1 MSRVRILGPREHL
14 EAVLAA
20 VQDAGILH
28 LSGPAEKPALA
39 RPEFTAK
46 EARLRRRLLQLIASA
61 ETTLKLL
68 SGNGVRG
75 EGRPGTTA
83 PLPVLA
89 RRTRRSARAAARITS
104 TMGALE
110 EEAATLARYTAIFH
124 AFEPLLA
131 SQARWTSGRAYHVVL
146 KAGQAGAVDPL
157 RHELGLRLGSGFELR
172 TQPLPGGETALLVL
186 APAHAAAQ
194 VEALLA
200 EGRISEVAMPGAFA
214 GQTLAQAMPAMQERA
229 RAIPAEL
236 TARRRELQELRR
248 REERALIQMI
258 AMGRDLLD
266 RLEARGL
273 ARLTQL
279 AFVVEGW
286 LPADARPRLVQL
298 LAAAFGDTVVVE
310 EIARDRWTAADAPVV
325 LRNPRIFRPF
335 ELLISLLP
343 LPRYGSIDPTPFVAV
358 FFPMFF
364 GLILGDV
371 GYGAVLLLVGL
382 VLHHRATPDGRRQRV
397 AEILI
402 TCAAFSLIFGVL
414 FGELFGDLG
423 RRWFGLHAVWFDREE
438 AVVPFL
444 MLAVALGAVHM
455 LLGLVIGA
463 VSAFHEHR
471 RTAIGRGLAAVM
483 LVLVIVALLASV
495 RVLPH
500 GLLTPAAIALLVV
513 FPITVVVEGLV
524 APVEFLSTLGRVLSY
539 ARIMALGTASV
550 MLAVVANR
558 MSGAFGSVLV
568 GVVFALIFHLVN
580 FALGVF
586 SPAIHALRLHYVEFF
601 GTFYSP
607 GGVVYRPLGHWTP
620 SRRPGTQ
627 LTKGA

>member
-1 MSRVRILGPREHL
+1 MILAMSRIRLLGPRERL
-14 EAVLAA
+14 EEVLAV
-20 VQDAGILH
+20 VQDVGVLH
-28 LSGPAEKPALA
+28 LASPPEDPPLSH
-39 RPEFTAK
+39 PEFTAQ
-46 EARLRRRLLQLIASA
+46 EVRLRGRLLRIIAAA
-61 ETTLKLL
+61 EATLKRLGAEGL
-68 SGNGVRG
+68 RG
-75 EGRPGTTA
+75 GARPDSS
-83 PLPVLA
+83 PLPSLV
-89 RRTRRSARAAARITS
+89 RRIRRAARHAERAL
-104 TMGALE
+104 GRVAALE
-110 EEAATLARYTAIFH
+110 EEAATLARYEAIFR

-131 SQARWTSGRAYHVVL
+131 TQSQWTSGRAYHVVL
-146 KAGQAGAVDPL
+146 RAGQQGAVEPL
-157 RHELGLRLGSGFELR
+157 RQELALRLGNAFELR
-172 TQPLPGGETALLVL
+172 DQPLPAGETALLIL

-194 VEALLA
+194 VETLLA
-200 EGRISEVAMPGAFA
+200 SGRISEVSMPGRFA

-229 RAIPAEL
+229 RAIPPQLAAL
-236 TARRRELQELRR
+236 RRELQELRR
-248 REERALIQMI
+248 REEPALRAGI
-258 AMGRDLLD
+258 AICRDLLG

-273 ARLTQL
+273 SRLTRL
-279 AFVVEGW
+279 AFVLEGW
-286 LPADARPRLVQL
+286 IPTDARARLSQALVG
-298 LAAAFGDTVVVE
+298 AFGDTVVVE
-310 EIARDRWTAADAPVV
+310 EIARDQWTAADAPVV

-371 GYGAVLLLVGL
+371 GYGAALLLLGL
-382 VLHHRATPDGRRQRV
+382 ILHHRATPDSLAHRV

-402 TCAAFSLIFGVL
+402 TCAAFALIFGVL
-414 FGELFGDLG
+414 FGEFFGDLG

-483 LVLVIVALLASV
+483 LVLVIVALLASMQ
-495 RVLPH
+495 VLPH
-500 GLLTPAAIALLVV
+500 GLLTPAALALLVV
-513 FPITVVVEGLV
+513 FPITIVVEGLV

-568 GVVFALIFHLVN
+568 GVVFALLFHLVN

-607 GGVVYRPLGHWTP
+607 GGVVYRPFSHWTP
-620 SRRPGTQ
+620 SRRPG
-627 LTKGA
+627 A

>member
-14 EAVLAA
+14 EAVLAV
-20 VQDAGILH
+20 VQDLGILH
-28 LSGPAEKPALA
+28 LAGPPEAPPMAH
-39 RPEFTAK
+39 PEFTAQ
-46 EARLRRRLLQLIASA
+46 EARLRRRLLRLTASA
-61 ETTLKLL
+61 EATLKLL
-68 SGNGVRG
+68 DAGSGPGG
-75 EGRPGTTA
+75 TRPEPPGA
-83 PLPVLA
+83 LPELA
-89 RRTRRSARAAARITS
+89 RRTRRAARHAART
-104 TMGALE
+104 TARVGALE
-110 EEAATLARYTAIFH
+110 EEAATLARYEAIFN

-146 KAGQAGAVDPL
+146 KAGQEGAVEPL
-157 RHELGLRLGSGFELR
+157 RQELGRRLGNAFELR
-172 TQPLPGGETALLVL
+172 AQPLPAGETALLVL
-186 APAHAAAQ
+186 TPSHAAAQ
-194 VEALLA
+194 VETLLA
-200 EGRISEVAMPGAFA
+200 EGRISEVAMPGPFA

-229 RAIPAEL
+229 RAMPAEL
-236 TARRRELQELRR
+236 AALRRELRELRR
-248 REERALIQMI
+248 REAPALGQLI
-258 AMGRDLLD
+258 AIGRDLLE

-273 ARLTQL
+273 ARLTRL

-286 LPADARPRLVQL
+286 VPADARPRLAQV

-310 EIARDRWTAADAPVV
+310 EIAQDRWTAADAPVV

-371 GYGAVLLLVGL
+371 GYGAVLLLIGL
-382 VLHHRATPDGRRQRV
+382 VLHHRATPNGRMHRV

-402 TCAAFSLIFGVL
+402 TCSAFSLIFGVL

-444 MLAVALGAVHM
+444 ILAVALGAVHM

-463 VSAFHEHR
+463 VNAFHAHR
-471 RTAIGRGLAAVM
+471 RTAIGRGLTAVM

-500 GLLTPAAIALLVV
+500 GLLTPAAIALLVI
-513 FPITVVVEGLV
+513 FPITIIVEGLV

-568 GVVFALIFHLVN
+568 GVVFALIFHVVN

-620 SRRPGTQ
+620 ARRPG
-627 LTKGA
+627 A